1 LLSFRFVNNSIG
13 LLQQKNNNI
22 RARHP
27 AQQRPTSFIAFFTF
41 SGVRV
46 SQSITE
52 SQKKNQSITGAAPD
66 VRVLARRTC
75 RALAADGRPSPGT
88 TTNPARGQPEV
99 AKLQARGGEETCGRA
114 VGDGLRQHPAAT
126 KARRIASPSVQAPCT
141 KLLAPPPLRSC
152 LPRLPCQVSSCLPAR
167 QVLVFIPVRLLA
179 KCLRSFD
186 ALHTLNEPVHECK
199 LKACKRRPTLSMVAH
214 GDYMCVNRS
223 APYSVR
229 IE

>member
-1 LLSFRFVNNSIG
+1 V
-13 LLQQKNNNI
+13 
-22 RARHP
+22 ARDNYKP
-27 AQQRPTSFIAFFTF
+27 C
-41 SGVRV
+41 
-46 SQSITE
+46 
-52 SQKKNQSITGAAPD
+52 TGAAG
-66 VRVLARRTC
+66 
-75 RALAADGRPSPGT
+75 GRETTGT
-88 TTNPARGQPEV
+88 R
-99 AKLQARGGEETCGRA
+99 RGGEETCGRA

-152 LPRLPCQVSSCLPAR
+152 LPRLPCRLALACLPARLPAR

-199 LKACKRRPTLSMVAH
+199 LNACKPRSTLSMVAH
-214 GDYMCVNRS
+214 GDHMCVNRS

-229 IE
+229 IEEPQSF